1 MITLEVCCGS
11 YEDCMN
17 AYKGNA
23 KRVEL
28 NSALFLGGL
37 TPSLGSLILTKQ
49 NTDLEVIC
57 MVRPRG
63 AGFYYTEVEFEGMLY
78 DAKLLMEHGA
88 DGLAFGFLHEDKT
101 VDIER
106 TKQMVELIHKYNGQA
121 VFHRAFDMVDNLL
134 DAIEQLVT
142 VGVDRVLTSGGYST
156 APEGAEV
163 LASLQAKYGDKIEIL
178 AGCGV
183 HDGNIMELLEKT
195 KVTQVHSSCK
205 GWVVDPTTTSE
216 RNDYGFNKDMYD
228 IVSVDKVRE
237 LKVKIDEYGN
247 V

>member
-11 YEDCMN
+11 YEDCIN
-17 AYKGNA
+17 AYKGKA

-37 TPSLGSLILTKQ
+37 TPSLGSLVCAKDI
-49 NTDLEVIC
+49 TDLEVIC

-63 AGFYYTEVEFEGMLY
+63 AGFCYTEEEYKGMLI
-78 DAKLLMEHGA
+78 DAMMLLEQNA
-88 DGLAFGFLHEDKT
+88 DGLAFGFLHENKT
-101 VDIER
+101 IDVER
-106 TKQMVELIHKYNGQA
+106 TREMVKLIHGYRKQA
-121 VFHRAFDMVDNLL
+121 VFHRAFDMVEDVEE
-134 DAIEQLVT
+134 AIQQLIS

-163 LASLQAKYGDKIEIL
+163 LALLQAKYGDKIEIL

-183 HDGNIMELLEKT
+183 NASNVIELIEKT
-195 KVTQVHSSCK
+195 GVTQVHSSCK
-205 GWVVDPTTTSE
+205 DWVVDPTTTSE
-216 RNDYGFNKDMYD
+216 RNNYGFNKDMYD

-237 LKVKIDEYGN
+237 LKEKIDEYGN

>member
-11 YEDCMN
+11 YEDCIN

-63 AGFYYTEVEFEGMLY
+63 AGFYYTEIEFEGMLY
-78 DAKLLMEHGA
+78 DATLLMEHGA
-88 DGLAFGFLHEDKT
+88 DGLAFGFLHENKT
-101 VDIER
+101 IDVNR
-106 TKQMVELIHKYNGQA
+106 TKQMVDLIHTYNGQA
-121 VFHRAFDMVDNLL
+121 VFHRAFDMVEDVEE
-134 DAIEQLVT
+134 AIEQLIA
-142 VGVDRVLTSGGYST
+142 VGVDRVLTSGGYSS

-183 HDGNIMELLEKT
+183 NANNVIDLIERTEVK
-195 KVTQVHSSCK
+195 QVHSSCK
-205 GWVVDPTTTSE
+205 SWIVDPTTTSE

-237 LKVKIDEYGN
+237 LKEKIDEYGH